1 MDFEK
6 QTHQSNFNINLNILN
21 RWSPRSMTGEEIPHE
36 DLMALFEAARWA
48 PSAFNNQ
55 PWRFIYAKRNSPEW
69 DRLFGL
75 LVEFNQTWAKDAA
88 VLVVVISRSKA
99 EHKEADYPTHA
110 FDTGSAWENLA
121 IEAVSRGL
129 VTHAM
134 AGFDYE
140 KARSEL
146 EIPDV
151 FEVMAMFAIGKQGP
165 KESLPQELQER
176 EKPADRKELSEIM
189 MEGKFKK

>member
-1 MDFEK
+1 MATSAPPRDGIGEVWINTQFETSQGNANYGSSTAVDTTTWQVTK
-6 QTHQSNFNINLNILN
+6 KVFGNGADNMNHPHNMWTNTENSMIYQTQWFDNKLSSL
-21 RWSPRSMTGEEIPHE
+21 
-36 DLMALFEAARWA
+36 
-48 PSAFNNQ
+48 
-55 PWRFIYAKRNSPEW
+55 
-69 DRLFGL
+69 DR
-75 LVEFNQTWAKDAA
+75 DAA
-88 VLVVVISRSKA
+88 VLVVVVSKSKA

-121 IEAVSRGL
+121 IESVSRGF

-165 KESLPQELQER
+165 KENLPQELQER
-176 EKPADRKELSEIM
+176 EKPADRKELSEII